1 MAGKKIA
8 EYTVGVG
15 FQVDPKGLQQAF
27 KDLKSINYTDMMN
40 IKPHLNGDQLRAE
53 MDKIRKLATATE
65 NALIQSFNPKLNTYS
80 FKAFNEELQKS
91 GRSAQLVVDEFSQL
105 GSKGQAALAQMAK
118 TLMTTN
124 VQLKEA
130 HSWLDKMGTTIA
142 NTVRWQAATK
152 VIQSMTGAI
161 QQGYYFTKDLDKSL
175 NDIRIVTDKSAESMD
190 KFAQKAMSAAKAL
203 GKSTTDYTNASLI
216 FYQQGLTDKEVE
228 ARTETTLKAANVTGQ
243 SASAVSQELTAVWN
257 GYQIGVEGTE
267 EAVDK
272 LAAVAATSASNLE
285 ELSTAMS
292 KVAATANMTGVDIDQ
307 LNAQISTIISVTRQ
321 APETVGTAL
330 KTIYARISDLKLGGT
345 DEDGL
350 GLGDVSGT
358 LHDLGIEVLDSTGD
372 LRDMGTVIEE
382 IAEKWN
388 YLTRAERT
396 ALAEVMGG
404 KRQYTNLVAL
414 FDNWDKYTK
423 ALDTSRNS
431 LGTLQKQQDTFMD
444 STKAHLQQL
453 NTAKE
458 QLYAAIWDDDTIKEG
473 SDALRSMVESVTR
486 IITVLGGGK
495 GLIANVISLGTMF
508 ASKQI
513 GQGIATFVNNFNA
526 MTQNANAI
534 KEITNNARQFAT
546 LLNGNKQ
553 TSQVEAY
560 ANQTAQAYQNFNLGL
575 ISKDELESQI
585 QFLDNQIQ
593 KQIELNAI
601 LEKNQLTEQK
611 FADAMDAVGA
621 KAEFSTTNMD
631 ENRDAVKAVVQQL
644 QEEVSVYKQLD
655 DVLNHNNEATTE
667 NITVSNSL
675 TDTQKERVNNL
686 KNEVAEIEKEE
697 AALNKY
703 KEQLGALKAAAE
715 SYEKG
720 NTKRSTVVQAFG
732 AMGEKTPK
740 ANKDLYEKIKKIEK
754 DYTDASNKLAERRAN
769 AQKQSSELSQDAIEA
784 QKNASELSLQDYKDI
799 SADLV
804 EQQSR
809 TFSQI
814 QANKQLI
821 TQSLSQGI
829 TGTIAGMASL
839 EVQVNNL
846 SNAFSGLINEEMTF
860 GDFIKTMLINLPLL
874 ASSYNKIT
882 QSLGLLT
889 NAQKIKIQNDALSVA
904 YDKQKE
910 ITTKSLD
917 LLEKAETGTKIEN
930 AEVSALSA
938 AMTKA
943 DAEAKAAEAASS
955 EAASGAIAKLN
966 AFLITHKAIMLGVVG
981 AVAASIAAYKIYKK
995 SQKEAAEATLK
1006 ANKKEIEKA
1015 KEKADISKEEFDN
1028 VNNLQK
1034 AYLELQKTAKE
1045 QEYSDRKLEQA
1056 SYDLLT
1062 QYGLEEAA
1070 VDVLIGKY
1078 LNYQEAI
1085 KGVTQAKQDEASQD
1099 ADDVINKS
1107 KRQIKAV
1114 ITSDQKSL
1122 VSFKNLRPGE
1132 SKRIANQKDLV
1143 KEQAAALGI
1152 SETEMYSSE
1161 EGRQWLENFVLEE
1174 KSAKHNTAYID
1185 RLNNNLKKTQE
1196 YYDNIVEASKT
1207 QADIE
1212 KTQTL
1217 SKAGENISNGSYE
1230 ERIKQYQELRKQGID
1245 ETDISNLANNY
1256 DDLDG
1261 YIKSFLE
1268 NDEHLKDL
1276 NISIKDLTLEQ
1287 AQALQ
1292 YNIEHYGRLRGT
1304 ALQTLTDMSMAVGDY
1319 NTELTNSA
1327 IAFEAL
1333 SKVSADSKITSLKD
1347 VFEKDTDK
1355 DAFVKFLQN
1364 NNLSENDFLNTFSI
1378 EAQIN
1383 TINSFYTT
1391 SLQNLKATNEEI
1403 ERTNTE
1409 IDKQIGEVTNKIK
1422 EEENKLLNDTEK
1434 ELRENIFTNIANTI
1448 TDGYYNTEE
1457 GKAFVENLLSGVSS
1471 AITEEDVIEML
1482 SKPQEF
1488 IEKYMY
1494 AWGDDISVDMEIL
1507 RNNII
1512 ENFELPEINFPNW
1525 AIIESYKQDIEV
1537 LKKSKQSLDEVTR
1550 NFNGDLLTLKNTFDA
1565 ATKSVDNIQSA
1576 YNSLANVVDTYN
1588 ENGYITIDQVQE
1600 LVTMDAEYLKYLEL
1614 ENDQMQVDTNSMNA
1628 LLDAKVNM
1636 MRQQIINTAYTA
1648 LEALEAGKLADI
1660 QDTNIYANILQ
1671 AETEGVLTEALK
1683 QTADAVHA
1691 KVAAL
1696 KESNAEMA
1704 ARAEYIETD
1713 MQRRLDLIDKYVNTD
1728 LVVNRSNK
1736 AKEEEKDLVEAE
1748 LDIYHDINIEL
1759 KKIEREIDRINDK
1772 REKLLGQ
1779 DLYNS
1784 YSQELGALEAQE
1796 DALKRLQ
1803 NLQKKDAADKRAE
1816 LAANG
1821 VMFDANGEV
1830 SNYNAI
1836 KQKWADQVN
1845 ANPDNEA
1852 LSKRRDELEE
1862 LLSGYEE
1869 LWDEKIPD
1877 TVDKLTDV
1885 ANAKIEAA
1893 VNRFNLH
1900 MDVTLDLTEM
1910 KRAFNEFRRD
1920 FIDKTRSDDFSHF
1933 VEVLTDNMK
1942 LSYKAM
1948 DENVKHVN
1956 EIQAEIEK
1964 IRAGQ
1969 NSQIYGDNLAKAVED
1984 LENYNEKLKDEMK
1997 SVTES
2002 LTSANEKYAESIDKL
2017 TEAYAKQQ
2025 EYLEKLSQNYEDNA
2039 KLMQLLYGENRAN
2052 SSVAGMLDQQAN
2064 VLATSAQKYRAEAD
2078 RYEAEIAKIQA
2089 QLADGNLT
2097 TETRQ
2102 ALEEE
2107 FQTLQDA
2114 ALEAINN
2121 AASASVAAIEKA
2133 NEAFETTVKGS
2144 TYDMATK
2151 LLGED
2156 FDTFKA
2162 DWEAT
2167 QHYAELYY
2175 DDINKVFEVQK
2186 LSNKYQKTLNELTG
2200 TAQAKLREA
2209 YDAEL
2214 EHLREKDKL
2223 TKYDIERAQKKYD
2236 LLVAQIA
2243 LEEAQQNKNTLQLVR
2258 DSQGNYNYQY
2268 TADASAVADAQEK
2281 VDNLQQELYNLDQEA
2296 WKDNTEAIMSETETI
2311 SDKVTESYVR
2321 QNQQIKKVQDNEN
2334 LSEEEKLKKIAEITD
2349 AETNIRQ
2356 KYYDKLNALTRERVD
2371 IAKHAEEDTKDI
2383 VEDYAIEL
2391 EDNYM
2396 PRLFATWEDTNNLIG
2411 EDGERVAELIN
2422 QSQQTIGDK
2431 NDVVTKLIEDNG
2443 IKAAN
2448 AYQKID
2454 DKIQKVLIPTQDA
2467 YIKKMDEEV
2476 TETAKV
2482 AKAIEE
2488 LAQSYQ
2494 KLYGDAGTAA
2504 EKTARLIELCKD
2516 FQKLQDKKVTYTVD
2530 YKVTGNPEA
2539 AKGMQDPGGSGNGG
2553 NLGNFTNNIGGGLT
2567 TGPNKLSLDAYA
2579 SSKKIYDEKGFLTNH
2594 IGELTNSINSFY
2606 LGDNDILT
2614 YDFSGIQKLSYKAL
2628 DELLSYRNN
2637 LDAMPFEK
2645 YGLERNGIRA
2655 KYSKSGKNI
2664 YIPWASFITHY
2675 MDRIGIDPLQTEGL
2689 SAIFRDIDNKEI
2701 KRAPANPSSPQAGQ
2715 ELSAL
2720 YELMRNKYL
2729 PNSWAFKSGGYTGS
2743 WGDSGKWAL
2752 LHQKELVLN
2761 SVDTANLLE
2770 TIKYQ
2775 REISQMQM
2783 AAAATSEKTPS
2794 SMTVGNQLDQNVYI
2808 EAHFPGVQN
2817 SSEIEAALN
2826 NLVNA
2831 AAQRT
2836 NSNLL

>member
-175 NDIRIVTDKSAESMD
+175 NDIRIVTDKSAASMD
-190 KFAQKAMSAAKAL
+190 KFAQKASAAAKEL

-228 ARTETTLKAANVTGQ
+228 ARTETTLKASNVTGQ

-257 GYQIGVEGTE
+257 GYQIGVEKTE

-358 LHDLGIEVLDSTGD
+358 LHDLGIEVLDSTGN

-423 ALDTSRNS
+423 ALDISRNS
-431 LGTLQKQQDTFMD
+431 LGTLQKQQDIFMD

-458 QLYAAIWDDDTIKEG
+458 QLYAAIWDDDTIKKG

-560 ANQTAQAYQNFNLGL
+560 ASQTAQAYQNFNLGL

-611 FADAMDAVGA
+611 FADAMDAVGT

-631 ENRDAVKAVVQQL
+631 ENRDAVKTVVQQL
-644 QEEVSVYKQLD
+644 QEEVNVYKQLD

-667 NITVSNSL
+667 NITVSNKL

-686 KNEVAEIEKEE
+686 KNEVIEIEKEE
-697 AALNKY
+697 KALNKY

-720 NTKRSTVVQAFG
+720 NTKRSVVVQAFG

-784 QKNASELSLQDYKDI
+784 QKKASELSLQDYKDI

-809 TFSQI
+809 TFSEI

-829 TGTIAGMASL
+829 AGTVTGIANLG
-839 EVQVNNL
+839 VQVSNL

-874 ASSYNKIT
+874 ASSYNKVS

-910 ITTKSLD
+910 VTTKSLN
-917 LLEKAETGTKIEN
+917 LLEKAENGIKIEN

-966 AFLITHKAIMLGVVG
+966 AVLAAHKIAILG
-981 AVAASIAAYKIYKK
+981 AVAAAALLVGIYKSIQK
-995 SQKEAAEATLK
+995 SEQKAAEATAEAAQK
-1006 ANKKEIEKA
+1006 DFEASKQKSNA
-1015 KEKADISKEEFDN
+1015 SKEEADN
-1028 VNNLQK
+1028 VEKINK
-1034 AYLELQKTAKE
+1034 AYRDLLKTAEEEKYSKE
-1045 QEYSDRKLEQA
+1045 QLEDATKSLLEQ
-1056 SYDLLT
+1056 YN
-1062 QYGLEEAA
+1062 QEELYL
-1070 VDVLIGKY
+1070 DVLTGKY
-1078 LNYQEAI
+1078 LDYKDAI
-1085 KGVTQAKQDEASQD
+1085 KGVTEEKEKQALEEANQTKDKAITSMSSVVASTHLQKNYTEFLGKAGLSDAQQESFASILGLSLDEFRGIDSKKLAELISQNRDRVQTFYSHQLSATGTDSKFTDALGKYLEETQEEQETLEEIDKEITDIESRQKLRDIFNNAELSSEDRLKQIEKIANKTDTSASSIYADYSSVEQYNRDVLENSDYAKQLGLNVNQLSDEEVKNYMQTMQNSTKLTKEQTDTLIKAKNTYDDYTKSVEEATIAIKGLADWDFTTRIGDESILKQALGLDDEENIPKEFEDYLKSIGTDLDSFYKYYSQD
-1099 ADDVINKS
+1099 AQDNILRNYAQSTREQAEQDLEVAKKAQEELENKKDEVESNLRQSRNLEDRTKIWLDNAKEKAMQEAQEAAQATIQSFGSAEFFANAWSPNELEEISNILTKNVSDLTDVEKEIITDINKS
-1107 KRQIKAV
+1107 FNNTIDTTNVDRLQKKYDEAKKLREEYEKSFHSLEEQYKKAIESLEPLDYKAFYSSFIKEL
-1114 ITSDQKSL
+1114 K
-1122 VSFKNLRPGE
+1122 E
-1132 SKRIANQKDLV
+1132 ANQEIDNLQSAYSSLTDV
-1143 KEQAAALGI
+1143 VETYNETGELSLDQAQQLATMDGQYLAAL
-1152 SETEMYSSE
+1152 EMTENGLTVNTE
-1161 EGRQWLENFVLEE
+1161 KLEE
-1174 KSAKHNTAYID
+1174 LTRAQVEKAKMDIVSAADAEIHEIATNGVSYA
-1185 RLNNNLKKTQE
+1185 LA
-1196 YYDNIVEASKT
+1196 EASLAASLYNNELAGTPEKT
-1207 QADIE
+1207 QAAIE
-1212 KTQTL
+1212 ATNSYIQSLRGL
-1217 SKAGENISNGSYE
+1217 S
-1230 ERIKQYQELRKQGID
+1230 
-1245 ETDISNLANNY
+1245 
-1256 DDLDG
+1256 
-1261 YIKSFLE
+1261 
-1268 NDEHLKDL
+1268 
-1276 NISIKDLTLEQ
+1276 LEQ
-1287 AQALQ
+1287 
-1292 YNIEHYGRLRGT
+1292 
-1304 ALQTLTDMSMAVGDY
+1304 
-1319 NTELTNSA
+1319 
-1327 IAFEAL
+1327 
-1333 SKVSADSKITSLKD
+1333 
-1347 VFEKDTDK
+1347 
-1355 DAFVKFLQN
+1355 
-1364 NNLSENDFLNTFSI
+1364 
-1378 EAQIN
+1378 
-1383 TINSFYTT
+1383 
-1391 SLQNLKATNEEI
+1391 
-1403 ERTNTE
+1403 
-1409 IDKQIGEVTNKIK
+1409 
-1422 EEENKLLNDTEK
+1422 
-1434 ELRENIFTNIANTI
+1434 
-1448 TDGYYNTEE
+1448 
-1457 GKAFVENLLSGVSS
+1457 
-1471 AITEEDVIEML
+1471 
-1482 SKPQEF
+1482 
-1488 IEKYMY
+1488 
-1494 AWGDDISVDMEIL
+1494 
-1507 RNNII
+1507 RN
-1512 ENFELPEINFPNW
+1512 
-1525 AIIESYKQDIEV
+1525 A
-1537 LKKSKQSLDEVTR
+1537 
-1550 NFNGDLLTLKNTFDA
+1550 
-1565 ATKSVDNIQSA
+1565 
-1576 YNSLANVVDTYN
+1576 
-1588 ENGYITIDQVQE
+1588 IDQVIA
-1600 LVTMDAEYLKYLEL
+1600 DRDRRLKIYDNVGLTSG
-1614 ENDQMQVDTNSMNA
+1614 N
-1628 LLDAKVNM
+1628 LLDS
-1636 MRQQIINTAYTA
+1636 
-1648 LEALEAGKLADI
+1648 GK
-1660 QDTNIYANILQ
+1660 
-1671 AETEGVLTEALK
+1671 
-1683 QTADAVHA
+1683 
-1691 KVAAL
+1691 
-1696 KESNAEMA
+1696 
-1704 ARAEYIETD
+1704 
-1713 MQRRLDLIDKYVNTD
+1713 
-1728 LVVNRSNK
+1728 K
-1736 AKEEEKDLVEAE
+1736 AKEKSKYLVEAE

-1784 YSQELGALEAQE
+1784 YSQELAALEAQE

-1803 NLQKKDAADKRAE
+1803 DLQKKDAADKRAE

-1920 FIDKTRSDDFSHF
+1920 FIDKTRSDDFSKF
-1933 VEVLTDNMK
+1933 IETLTENMK

-1997 SVTES
+1997 SVTED

-2039 KLMQLLYGENRAN
+2039 KLMQLLYGENRAS

-2133 NEAFETTVKGS
+2133 NEAFEATVKGS

-2156 FDTFKA
+2156 FDIFKA

-2175 DDINKVFEVQK
+2175 DDINKAFEVQK

-2200 TAQAKLREA
+2200 TAHAKLREA

-2214 EHLREKDKL
+2214 VHLREKDKL

-2296 WKDNTEAIMSETETI
+2296 WKDNTESIMNEIETVAE
-2311 SDKVTESYVR
+2311 KVTESYER
-2321 QNQQIKKVQDNEN
+2321 QRQKIKQVQDNAN
-2334 LSEEEKLKKIAEITD
+2334 LSEEEKFNKIKEITD
-2349 AETNIRQ
+2349 AETVIRDN
-2356 KYYDKLNALTRERVD
+2356 YYNKLNALITERKD
-2371 IAKHAEEDTKDI
+2371 IAIHAEEDTKD
-2383 VEDYAIEL
+2383 AIEL
-2391 EDNYM
+2391 LDLKYLENFETETM
-2396 PRLFATWEDTNNLIG
+2396 PRLFHKWEDTEKLIEEEDARVTDNIINSQNEIATANDNL
-2411 EDGERVAELIN
+2411 
-2422 QSQQTIGDK
+2422 
-2431 NDVVTKLIEDNG
+2431 TKLIVDNG
-2443 IKAAN
+2443 AKAAD

-2488 LAQSYQ
+2488 LAQNYQ

-2504 EKTARLIELCKD
+2504 EKTNALIELCKQFQELPNKTVTNTVKNVTINETKDVGNGIAKFAGGLGGFGEKLKPEENSDDNKGLQTITVSKNVANSNAATASSTNISGDEFTYVLGTDTTYAAIARAYRDVRYLSDWVNSMTKYSSNNPKGYVQVKDADDKIVGYMGYGD
-2516 FQKLQDKKVTYTVD
+2516 FVYQFIKQHQELADYKLQITDALVKKRIPSAVTFDT
-2530 YKVTGNPEA
+2530 
-2539 AKGMQDPGGSGNGG
+2539 
-2553 NLGNFTNNIGGGLT
+2553 
-2567 TGPNKLSLDAYA
+2567 
-2579 SSKKIYDEKGFLTNH
+2579 
-2594 IGELTNSINSFY
+2594 
-2606 LGDNDILT
+2606 
-2614 YDFSGIQKLSYKAL
+2614 
-2628 DELLSYRNN
+2628 
-2637 LDAMPFEK
+2637 
-2645 YGLERNGIRA
+2645 
-2655 KYSKSGKNI
+2655 
-2664 YIPWASFITHY
+2664 
-2675 MDRIGIDPLQTEGL
+2675 
-2689 SAIFRDIDNKEI
+2689 
-2701 KRAPANPSSPQAGQ
+2701 
-2715 ELSAL
+2715 
-2720 YELMRNKYL
+2720 
-2729 PNSWAFKSGGYTGS
+2729 GGYTGK
-2743 WGDSGKWAL
+2743 WDSTGRLAV

-2794 SMTVGNQLDQNVYI
+2794 TMTANGQLDQNVYI
-2808 EAHFPGVQN
+2808 EASFPGVQN
-2817 SSEIEAALN
+2817 ANEIEAALN

-2831 AAQRT
+2831 AAQRA